1 MLDAI
6 TYLSVITCALELNY
20 THSAIKTVATK
31 ESQISHLGSRADL
44 TASQNPPLPPPS
56 RGAAKAPLITREGE
70 SPQLWLPESR
80 KIKLILTKLG
90 HELGQICP

>member
-31 ESQISHLGSRADL
+31 ESKITHLGSRADL
-44 TASQNPPLPPPS
+44 TASQNPPPPS
-56 RGAAKAPLITREGE
+56 SGAAKAPLITREGE

-80 KIKLILTKLG
+80 KIKLILT
-90 HELGQICP
+90 